1 MNQQPLHNYGVSLHE
16 EPGDKFRSHFFCR
29 AEDPEHAAEQAE
41 NAYPGCEILVVFPV
55 EKEYRVRWE
64 IDILASSPQEA
75 AQIALTIQRDP
86 ESCALVFEVLQDGLQ
101 TPVAVDLY
109 NAIGQRGAACGA
121 SDAPEGYTS

>member
-16 EPGDKFRSHFFCR
+16 EPGDKFRSHFFCQ

-109 NAIGQRGAACGA
+109 NQ
-121 SDAPEGYTS
+121 